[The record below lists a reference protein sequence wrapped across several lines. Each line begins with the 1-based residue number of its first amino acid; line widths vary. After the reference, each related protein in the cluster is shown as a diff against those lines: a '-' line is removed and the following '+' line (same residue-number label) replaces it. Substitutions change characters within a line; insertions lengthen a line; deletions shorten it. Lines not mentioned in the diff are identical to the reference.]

1 MNVAIIGAGLIGNKR
16 ANALPREAKL
26 IAVCDVN
33 KERASGLAS
42 QFKANISTDW
52 QEVVKDPQIDAV
64 IISTTNNLLATI
76 AQEAIIQGKHV
87 LLEKPGAKNLSD
99 FQKIVVASKKRRSVI
114 MFGYN
119 HRFHPA
125 IIKAKEIVDS
135 NEFGPVLFIRARY
148 GHGARLGY
156 EKEWRFDPEIA
167 GGGELLDQGSHL
179 IDLTNF
185 FTGPMLKARGI
196 TRNLFWNAKLE
207 DSAFFILN
215 NDKNQVAHLS
225 VTCLEWKNIFVFEI
239 MLKTAKLQI
248 SGLGRSYGPEL
259 LTIYKMKPEMGPPD
273 VEEHDLTE
281 VEDLSWQRETEEF
294 FRRIKSKDYS
304 DKCIQEASYVL
315 EIVDSIY
322 KSNNTRS

>member
-16 ANALPREAKL
+16 ASALPRGAKL
-26 IAVCDVN
+26 VTVCDIN
-33 KERASGLAS
+33 KERASQLAE
-42 QFKANISTDW
+42 QFKATVSTDW
-52 QEVVKDPQIDAV
+52 HEVVKDPKTDVV
-64 IISTTNNLLATI
+64 IISTTNNLLSPI
-76 AQEAIIQGKHV
+76 AKEAINQGKHV
-87 LLEKPGAKNLSD
+87 LLEKPGARNLKD
-99 FQKIVVASKKRRSVI
+99 LQKIISASRKQKSVV

-125 IIKAKEIVDS
+125 IIKAKQIVDS

-185 FTGPMLKARGI
+185 FAGPMLHAQGV
-196 TRNLFWNAKLE
+196 TRNLFWDAKLE
-207 DSAFFILN
+207 DSAFFVLN
-215 NDKNQVAHLS
+215 NDKNQIAHLS
-225 VTCLEWKNIFVFEI
+225 VTCLEWKNIFIFEI

-248 SGLGRSYGPEL
+248 NGLGRSYGPEV
-259 LTIYKMKPEMGPPD
+259 LTIYKMKPEMGPPI

-281 VEDLSWQRETEEF
+281 TEDLSWQRETEEF
-294 FRRIKSKDYS
+294 FRRIKKKDYS
-304 DKCIQEASYVL
+304 DKSIQEAAYVL
-315 EIVDSIY
+315 KTVDIVY
-322 KSNNTRS
+322 KSNNSKS